1 MIQLIVCTHGRLAE
15 SFVDTVGMIVGPQ
28 TASQISA
35 IGMMPED
42 EPEAFEARARA
53 ILEAHPDDQFL
64 ICADLFGASPCNTC
78 ISVFRSADYRLITGV
93 NLPLLIELIMN
104 KDTSSLE
111 ELWENAQKEG
121 RDGIQGIYLH
131 T

>member
-1 MIQLIVCTHGRLAE
+1 MIKIIICTHGHLAE
-15 SFVDTVGMIVGPQ
+15 SLVETVGMIVGAQ

-42 EPEAFEARARA
+42 EPEALEARVRT
-53 ILEAHPDDQFL
+53 ILDANLDDQFF
-64 ICADLFGASPCNTC
+64 ICTDLFGASPCNIC

-104 KDTSSLE
+104 KDSSSLE